1 MYNMYKRG
9 ILFMEEKMHNI
20 TLEDR
25 KKLSVTKVC
34 EVLSFNENEVAL
46 LLSDSKLTI
55 KGSGLRVCEV
65 SSESGDVVITGES
78 IDNILYSRR
87 ATKSTEG
94 VIRRLLK

>member
-1 MYNMYKRG
+1 
-9 ILFMEEKMHNI
+9 MEEKIHNI

-34 EVLSFNENEVAL
+34 EVLSFNEGEVVL
-46 LLSDSKLTI
+46 LLSESKLVL

-78 IDNILYSRR
+78 IDSILYSKR
-87 ATKSTEG
+87 AVKSTEG